1 MMLKNFLQHLT
12 SITFTEGEPLESEAV
27 IVAQKVLHNMGLDF
41 IPPSYVAFLKHHNG
55 IKADGCYLFGAT
67 VDDELDI
74 IDQNEKLPRPE
85 KTILLGRNEFDMLA
99 YNYEKK
105 EYQIVDRQDMEVID
119 SYIENDIDTALSAI
133 FQVSR

>member
-1 MMLKNFLQHLT
+1 MLNKFFQYLT
-12 SITFTEGEPLESEAV
+12 SVSFIEGEPLESEAV

-41 IPPSYVAFLKHHNG
+41 IPPAYIDFLKHHNG
-55 IKADGCYLFGAT
+55 VKADGSYLFGAT

-74 IDQNEKLPRPE
+74 IDQNEQLPRPE
-85 KTILLGRNEFDMLA
+85 NTILLGCNEFDMLG

-105 EYQIVDRQDMEVID
+105 EYQIIDRQDLEILD
-119 SYIENDIDTALSAI
+119 SYAEDDVETALSAI